1 MLATLQYTE
10 IYPYIESSLKR
21 LTKSPKGYLINN
33 GLISY
38 LTGIHDYSLLTTT
51 GMVGHR
57 FENWFLN
64 EVKTWLDAQV
74 ERHEAYFWRTAA
86 GAEVDFVI
94 TLEGEWFLLKLRMHL
109 ELKSKNLIT

>member
-1 MLATLQYTE
+1 MTILF
-10 IYPYIESSLKR
+10 
-21 LTKSPKGYLINN
+21 
-33 GLISY
+33 
-38 LTGIHDYSLLTTT
+38 LTTT

-94 TLEGEWFLLKLRMHL
+94 TLGRRVVPFEITYASRVEVKKFNNLKAFMRDTPQASIGVFCYMGPLSFDEKDRILFLPAWML
-109 ELKSKNLIT
+109 